1 MLQFRSSW
9 FTDRAIQ
16 DCTLHA
22 VVEVLMDLALGGFRN
37 ASMHRHALHTM
48 VFQSIVDGD
57 VSPVL
62 MVLHQRGTKDGQR
75 RTQTFVGDVFD

>member
-1 MLQFRSSW
+1 
-9 FTDRAIQ
+9 
-16 DCTLHA
+16 
-22 VVEVLMDLALGGFRN
+22 MDLALGGFRN

-62 MVLHQRGTKDGQR
+62 MVVAL
-75 RTQTFVGDVFD
+75 